1 MSDDASVQRNVVEV
15 VDHRPLDPRATFPDG
30 CKVALQGVGSCA
42 TLVAQLILISDVS
55 ISIELKKE
63 LLTLLHAAII
73 LDTVNFSTAA
83 DKAREL
89 DVSVTDQ
96 IEEIIAFDQKNRKHL
111 FNELVKARSDVNSLT
126 PLQLLSKDMKIV
138 FNPPKSISVPIPGFP
153 ILVEVMFHI
162 SLHKC
167 APNLILYSLPG
178 LREKR
183 TCFRFP
189 FDLWKCQ

>member
-1 MSDDASVQRNVVEV
+1 MSCGASVQRNVVEV

-55 ISIELKKE
+55 VSIERKKE

-73 LDTVNFSTAA
+73 LDTVNFSAAA

-126 PLQLLSKDMKIV
+126 PLQLLYKDMKVV
-138 FNPPKSISVPIPGFP
+138 FNPAKSISVPIPGFP
-153 ILVEVMFHI
+153 ILVEVMGPPRI
-162 SLHKC
+162 RRQTSS
-167 APNLILYSLPG
+167 LILYSLPG
-178 LREKR
+178 LRKKR
-183 TCFRFP
+183 ECFRVH